1 MKRALVIVAAAL
13 VLAGARAGGAEP
25 GGKLCVERGEAEGPI
40 KKHPV
45 RILGTLDGKERKLAE
60 LRGTKKVCTAVPAG
74 QWSLEVRSTSPF
86 DRKAKDP
93 DACRSAPLLIEVPKG
108 QTVTVW
114 VSPVGRNG
122 VYHCGWE
129 LN

>member
-1 MKRALVIVAAAL
+1 MRLRWVVIVSL
-13 VLAGARAGGAEP
+13 LIGGGALADAEP
-25 GGKLCVERGEAEGPI
+25 TGKVCVERGEAEGPI

-45 RILGTLDGKERKLAE
+45 RILGTLDGKERKIAE
-60 LRGTKKVCTAVPAG
+60 LRGTKKVCAAVPAG
-74 QWSLEVRSTSPF
+74 QWSLEARSTSPF
-86 DRKAKDP
+86 DKKAKDP
-93 DACRSAPLLIEVPKG
+93 DACRSAPLLIEIPKG